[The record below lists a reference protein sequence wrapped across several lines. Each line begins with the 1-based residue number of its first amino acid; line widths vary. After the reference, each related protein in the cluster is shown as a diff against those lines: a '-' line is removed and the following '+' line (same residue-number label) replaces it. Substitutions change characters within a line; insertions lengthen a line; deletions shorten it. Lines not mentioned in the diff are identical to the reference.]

1 MALQKYRFLEDFP
14 MEEGTE
20 SVAPDSP
27 KMVSTKNF
35 GERELHQIAK
45 CIYIEKEDDGQKWLI
60 VKMGEK
66 GGWIEKYSNLSQDG
80 ECWVKPNGIVCMDAN
95 VSGSAIVESG
105 EIGDYAKLMDDAV
118 LKGDAVIRERATVFG
133 DSEVSGTSIIEG
145 SARVNA
151 EVKRASLI
159 GGSAIVFSY
168 RKQVEN
174 MSAETLYPSKD
185 AKGFLEGVDLKATVE
200 DSVIDGRSQVR
211 GVFNIINSE
220 IHDNTIVYGTA
231 NALFKHRGEIIIKY
245 DALVK
250 DAKISGSSFVTG
262 EVFGPIELEDC
273 MLKKTVGTYNRDELA
288 KYLLARSRM
297 DSDYRKMCHYLENY
311 GI

>member
-1 MALQKYRFLEDFP
+1 MGLQKYRFLEDFP

-45 CIYIEKEDDGQKWLI
+45 CVYEEKEAEGKKWLI
-60 VKMGEK
+60 VTIGEK
-66 GGWIEKYSNLSQDG
+66 GGWIEKYSNLAQDG
-80 ECWVKPNGIVCMDAN
+80 ECWIKPDGIVCMDGN
-95 VSGSAIVESG
+95 VSGNAVVESG
-105 EIGDYAKLMDDAV
+105 EIGDYGKLMDDAV
-118 LKGDAVIRERATVFG
+118 IKDNAVIRERATVFG
-133 DSEVSGTSIIEG
+133 DSEVSGESVIEG

-151 EVKRASLI
+151 EVKGQSQI

-174 MSAETLYPSKD
+174 IAAENLYSSKE
-185 AKGFLEGVDLKATVE
+185 AKGYLAGVDLKATVE
-200 DSVIDGRSQVR
+200 DSMIDGRSQVR
-211 GVFNIINSE
+211 GVFNIIKSE

-231 NALFKHRGEIIIKY
+231 NALFKHYGEIFVKY

-250 DAKISGSSFVTG
+250 EAKISGSSFITG
-262 EVFGPIELEDC
+262 EVFGPIELVDC
-273 MLKKTVGTYNRDELA
+273 VMKKTVGTYNRDELA
-288 KYLLARSRM
+288 KYLLGRSRV
-297 DSDYRKMCHYLENY
+297 DSDARKMCHYLENY